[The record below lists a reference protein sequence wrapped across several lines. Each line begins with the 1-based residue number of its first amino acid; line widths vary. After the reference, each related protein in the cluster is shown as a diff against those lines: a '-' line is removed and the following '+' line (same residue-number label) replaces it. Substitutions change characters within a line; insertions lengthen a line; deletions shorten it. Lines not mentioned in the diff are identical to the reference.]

1 MEDVGDGGASML
13 DLYRNCRG
21 LNDDDDDIWY
31 SIRIIPGDGGGELDL
46 E

>member
-21 LNDDDDDIWY
+21 LNDDDDIWY